1 MRRRATSGRYLS
13 ADTQLTAQLLQALAD
28 TPDGVS
34 LARLCKQLGVRM
46 SVLLRTLAWLGT
58 ANLDGEP
65 GPDWVRVDERG
76 ERQFAVITAAGLVE
90 HVQRATAQAPQGG

>member
-1 MRRRATSGRYLS
+1 MS